1 MKNISRMQRSTA
13 SHWVGD
19 GFPVRT
25 VFSYQNAG
33 LSPFLLLDYAGPAH
47 FDPSPVPRGVDWHP
61 HRGFETVSIAY
72 EGEVEHEDSAGNRG
86 RIGPGDVQWMTAGA
100 GILHKEMHGHTLAE
114 RGGNFEMV
122 QLWVNLP
129 ARSKMTA
136 PRYQELLDANIPSV
150 ALPGGGRVRVIAG
163 EFQGAKGPAKTFTPI
178 NLWDLRLPAG
188 ATADL
193 RLPAGHTT
201 ALFVLK
207 GKVLINGAQA
217 AGEADLALFERD
229 GEQVQV
235 KAETGSTLLVLDGKP
250 IDEPVV
256 GYGPFVMNTQR
267 EIRQA
272 IADYQD
278 GKLGKIPSTAPS
290 NAPATAPA
298 TTH

>member
-1 MKNISRMQRSTA
+1 MKNVTRIQRSTD
-13 SHWVGD
+13 SHWVGN

-33 LSPFLLLDYAGPAH
+33 LSPFLLLDYAGPAR
-47 FDPSPVPRGVDWHP
+47 FEPSAEPRGVDWHP

-100 GILHKEMHGHTLAE
+100 GILHKEMHG
-114 RGGNFEMV
+114 RGLSEHGGDFEMV

-129 ARSKMTA
+129 AKSKMSA
-136 PRYQELLDANIPSV
+136 PHYQELLASDIPSV
-150 ALPGGGRVRVIAG
+150 DLPGGGRVRVIAG
-163 EFQGAKGPAKTFTPI
+163 EFKGFKGPAKTFTV

-188 ATADL
+188 ASADL
-193 RLPAGHTT
+193 RLPEGHTT

-207 GKVLINGAQA
+207 GKAVINGTQA
-217 AGEADLALFERD
+217 AGEAELALFERE
-229 GEQVQV
+229 GEEVSV
-235 KAETGSTLLVLDGKP
+235 KAETDTTILVLDGRP

-256 GYGPFVMNTQR
+256 GYGPFVMNTQQ

-272 IADYQD
+272 IADYED
-278 GKLGKIPSTAPS
+278 GTFGSV
-290 NAPATAPA
+290 PAA
-298 TTH
+298 TH

>member
-1 MKNISRMQRSTA
+1 MKRIERMQRSTG
-13 SHWVGD
+13 SHWVGN

-25 VFSYQNAG
+25 VFSYQDSG
-33 LSPFLLLDYAGPAH
+33 LSPFLLLDYAGPAR
-47 FDPSPVPRGVDWHP
+47 FEPSAEARGVDWHP

-100 GILHKEMHGHTLAE
+100 GILHKEMHGRRLSE

-129 ARSKMTA
+129 AKSKMTA
-136 PRYQELLDANIPSV
+136 PGYQTLLDRDIPAV
-150 ALPGGGRVRVIAG
+150 TLAGGGRVRVIAG
-163 EFQGAKGPAKTFTPI
+163 EFDGAKGPAKTFTPI

-188 ATADL
+188 AGAQL
-193 RLPAGHTT
+193 RLSEGRTT

-207 GKVLINGAQA
+207 GNAMLNGTQA
-217 AGEADLALFERD
+217 AREAELALFERD
-229 GEQVQV
+229 GEDISV
-235 KAETGSTLLVLDGKP
+235 KAETPATILVLDGKP

-256 GYGPFVMNTQR
+256 GYGPFVMNTQQ

-272 IADYQD
+272 IADYQE
-278 GKLGKIPSTAPS
+278 GRFGSIAAL
-290 NAPATAPA
+290 N
-298 TTH
+298 H

>member
-1 MKNISRMQRSTA
+1 MKSIDRIQRSTE

-33 LSPFLLLDYAGPAH
+33 LSPFLLLDYAGPAK

-72 EGEVEHEDSAGNRG
+72 EGEVDHEDSAGNRG

-100 GILHKEMHGHTLAE
+100 GILHKEMHGRSLSE
-114 RGGNFEMV
+114 RGGNFELV

-129 ARSKMTA
+129 AKSKMTA
-136 PRYQELLDANIPSV
+136 PGYQTLADGDIPAV
-150 ALPGGGRVRVIAG
+150 KLAGGGRVRVIAG
-163 EFQGAKGPAKTFTPI
+163 EFEGTKGPAKTFTPI

-188 ATADL
+188 ASVQL
-193 RLPAGHTT
+193 RLPEGHTT

-207 GKVLINGAQA
+207 GKALLNGTQA
-217 AGEADLALFERD
+217 AGEAELALFERD
-229 GEQVQV
+229 GQELSV
-235 KAETGSTLLVLDGKP
+235 KAETDTTILVLDGKP

-256 GYGPFVMNTQR
+256 GHGPFVMNTQQ

-272 IADYQD
+272 IADYQE
-278 GKLGKIPSTAPS
+278 GRLGGIPAST
-290 NAPATAPA
+290 
-298 TTH
+298 H

>member
-1 MKNISRMQRSTA
+1 MKSISRIQRSTE

-33 LSPFLLLDYAGPAH
+33 LSPFLLLDYAGPVK

-100 GILHKEMHGHTLAE
+100 GILHKEMHGSELSN
-114 RGGNFEMV
+114 RGGNFELV

-129 ARSKMTA
+129 AKSKMTA
-136 PRYQELLDANIPSV
+136 PRYQELADAAIPAV
-150 ALPGGGRVRVIAG
+150 ELPGGGRVRVIAG
-163 EFQGAKGPAKTFTPI
+163 EYEGHKGPAKTFTPI

-188 ATADL
+188 AAADL

-207 GKVLINGAQA
+207 GKALVNGTEAATEAELVLFG
-217 AGEADLALFERD
+217 RD
-229 GEQVQV
+229 GETVSV
-235 KAETGSTLLVLDGKP
+235 KAASDTTILVLDGEP

-256 GYGPFVMNTQR
+256 GYGPFVMNTQQ

-272 IADYQD
+272 LADYQD
-278 GKLGKIPSTAPS
+278 GKLGRI
-290 NAPATAPA
+290 PA

>member
-1 MKNISRMQRSTA
+1 MKNANRIQRSTD
-13 SHWVGD
+13 SHWVGN

-33 LSPFLLLDYAGPAH
+33 LSPFLLLDYAGPAR
-47 FDPSPVPRGVDWHP
+47 FEPSAQPRGVDWHP

-100 GILHKEMHGHTLAE
+100 GILHKEMHGRTLSE

-129 ARSKMTA
+129 AKSKMTA
-136 PRYQELLDANIPSV
+136 PRYQELLDSDIPSV
-150 ALPGGGRVRVIAG
+150 VLSGGGRVRVIAG
-163 EFQGAKGPAKTFTPI
+163 EFKGFKGPAKTFTPI

-188 ATADL
+188 AGADL
-193 RLPAGHTT
+193 RLPEGHTT

-207 GKVLINGAQA
+207 GKAVINGTQA
-217 AGEADLALFERD
+217 AGEAELALFERE
-229 GEQVQV
+229 GEEISV
-235 KAETGSTLLVLDGKP
+235 KAETDTTILVLDGKP

-256 GYGPFVMNTQR
+256 GYGPFVMNTHQ

-278 GKLGKIPSTAPS
+278 GKLGSVA
-290 NAPATAPA
+290 A

>member
-1 MKNISRMQRSTA
+1 MKNVTRIQRSTD
-13 SHWVGD
+13 SHWVGN

-33 LSPFLLLDYAGPAH
+33 LSPFLLLDYAGPAR
-47 FDPSPVPRGVDWHP
+47 FEPSAEPRGVDWHP

-100 GILHKEMHGHTLAE
+100 GILHKEMHGRGLSE

-129 ARSKMTA
+129 AKSKMSA
-136 PRYQELLDANIPSV
+136 PHYQELLASDIPSV
-150 ALPGGGRVRVIAG
+150 DLPGGGRVRVIAG
-163 EFQGAKGPAKTFTPI
+163 EFKGFKGPANTFTPV

-188 ATADL
+188 ASAEL
-193 RLPAGHTT
+193 RLPEGHTT

-207 GKVLINGAQA
+207 GKAVLNGTQA
-217 AGEADLALFERD
+217 AGEAELALFERE
-229 GEQVQV
+229 GEEVSV
-235 KAETGSTLLVLDGKP
+235 KAETDTTILVLDGKP
-250 IDEPVV
+250 LDEPVV
-256 GYGPFVMNTQR
+256 GYGPFVMNTQQ

-272 IADYQD
+272 IADYED
-278 GKLGKIPSTAPS
+278 GTFGSV
-290 NAPATAPA
+290 PA